1 MAKSQENARVLLVG
15 ERASGHGV
23 AKRALEERGVAVRVA
38 ADLVE
43 ALSDLSRQT
52 PEVMVVGAVTAESA
66 FDLVRRIREAAG
78 KAHVALIAVT
88 SFAPPDS
95 LVAAGFDDVVPPQLD
110 AGTMA
115 RVIEAHLPRA
125 KSEVPPSDI
134 AAAARTLDQ
143 LERQVLLS
151 ADLARRCALLTA
163 EITILG
169 RISDSVLRGE
179 AICTTIQEGLAACCE
194 AGGAATGILY
204 EREGDKL
211 VPRNAH
217 GAIEAS
223 GLASFFGELPLLER
237 IVAAGRMH
245 GFRSAGA
252 ALEEARVLDAADA
265 SSALVA
271 PLSTTVGEAG
281 IGAVVIFGR
290 ARSVDAD
297 TEWLAFVQGV
307 TRQLAHGIALQRSF
321 AAKAAAERASDASRG
336 EWQALVDSVPDIV
349 MRLDAHGT
357 VELVNRPPPGMQE
370 ADVLGHPLPALA
382 QPHDREAVAAS
393 LARVLEGGE
402 SAHVEIEGFGGSGNK
417 RVYAC
422 TIGRV
427 GQGPR
432 PGAVVVARDITQKRA
447 TENQLL
453 SADRMASLG
462 TLAAAVAHEI
472 NSPLASIIANL
483 DLVEHETSTR
493 DWPFTPEL
501 RDARQAAERVAAIVH
516 NLEVYSQSDVDD
528 SRAEVDLRACLEA
541 AIRLAGNEIRHRARL
556 VFDYRDAPKVLANPS
571 RLSQVF
577 LGILVNAVQA
587 IEPGKADS
595 NEVRVTLRTAPDGN
609 ATVRVGDT
617 GSGIPARIQPLLF
630 VPFVSTRKT
639 GESSGLSL
647 AIAQRV
653 VTSIGGR
660 IEWKTEAGRGTE
672 ITISLPPAPAASP
685 PAQGEL
691 PGLAPRAKERG
702 RVLVVDDE
710 PLIAR
715 AVARTLR
722 EHDVVTT
729 TSGVEAFEL
738 IEHGER
744 FDVVVCDLMMPQMTG
759 MDLFDKLLAFAPEQ
773 AERFIF
779 LSGGA
784 FTVQAREF
792 LERVKNPRMDKPFE
806 THALRALVRE
816 RLNR

>member
-1 MAKSQENARVLLVG
+1 MAKPHQQARVLLVG
-15 ERASGHGV
+15 DRASGHGV
-23 AKRALEERGVAVRVA
+23 AKRALEERGVAVHVA
-38 ADLVE
+38 ASLVE

-52 PEVMVVGAVTAESA
+52 PDVMVVGAVTAESA

-88 SFAPPDS
+88 SFAPPDP

-125 KSEVPPSDI
+125 QSEVPPPDVT
-134 AAAARTLDQ
+134 AAARALDQ

-179 AICTTIQEGLAACCE
+179 PICATIQEGLAACCE
-194 AGGAATGILY
+194 AGGASMGILY
-204 EREGDKL
+204 DRSEGKL
-211 VPRNAH
+211 VPTNAH
-217 GAIEAS
+217 GETDVS
-223 GLASFFGELPLLER
+223 GRASFFGELPVLER
-237 IVAAGRMH
+237 IVAAGRLH
-245 GFRSAGA
+245 GFRRARA
-252 ALEEARVLDAADA
+252 TPEEARVLEAADA
-265 SSALVA
+265 TSALVA
-271 PLSTTVGEAG
+271 PLTTTAGEAG
-281 IGAVVIFGR
+281 LGAVVIFGR
-290 ARSVDAD
+290 GRPVDAD
-297 TEWLAFVQGV
+297 AEWLAFVQGV
-307 TRQLAHGIALQRSF
+307 TRQMAHGIALQRSF
-321 AAKAAAERASDASRG
+321 AAKAAAERASDASRA
-336 EWQALVDSVPDIV
+336 EWRALVDSVPDIV
-349 MRLDAHGT
+349 MRLDAGGV
-357 VELVNRPPPGMQE
+357 VELVNRPPPGMAE
-370 ADVLGHPLPALA
+370 ADVVGRALADLA
-382 QPHDREAVAAS
+382 QPGDRAALAAAITRVAES
-393 LARVLEGGE
+393 GE
-402 SAHVEIEGFGGSGNK
+402 TAHVETDGFGASGKK

-427 GQGPR
+427 SQGPR
-432 PGAVVVARDITQKRA
+432 PGAVLVARDITQKRA
-447 TENQLL
+447 TESQLL

-528 SRAEVDLRACLEA
+528 SRAEVDLRSCLEA
-541 AIRLAGNEIRHRARL
+541 SIRLASNEIRHRARL

-577 LGILVNAVQA
+577 LSILLNAVQA
-587 IEPGKADS
+587 IEPGKADA
-595 NEVRVTLRTAPDGN
+595 NEVRVTLRTAPDGH

-630 VPFVSTRKT
+630 VPFVSTRKS

-672 ITISLPPAPAASP
+672 ITISLPPAPAMSP
-685 PAQGEL
+685 PVQGEL
-691 PGLAPRAKERG
+691 PGLGLRAKERG

-715 AVARTLR
+715 AVSRTLR
-722 EHDVVTT
+722 DHDVVTT

-738 IEHGER
+738 IERGER

-759 MDLFDKLLAFAPEQ
+759 MDLFDKLLTVAPEQ

-784 FTVQAREF
+784 FTAQAREF